1 MNNKAQKSCIWP
13 RLPGWCLNGKSLAW
27 EMPYKLKYL
36 LFRTHTKPILL
47 PWNQPYHQSQLFLTT
62 ICKGYWVCWVHLQC
76 IHSRQEE
83 NHVGALMPAVAL
95 LNAAQDHGKTA
106 TEMLAGPA
114 RLTSACKDLADV
126 AYFSLSRL
134 ESLSTEQDT
143 LSSSNK
149 ECQGL
154 AGWVFFLQKSQQ
166 FCTVKKL
173 CIVNEQHTWEPG
185 GETSTRIH
193 LVLRCSKMHFP
204 SSGKAKWEGVNL
216 PYLFC
221 HCPNLAN
228 SKLAAAQ
235 WSSQCNF
242 PPDYSKLGMGV
253 FPNLLLLWFHN
264 KLAPCTITKIA
275 LLSALQA

>member
-1 MNNKAQKSCIWP
+1 MEKSWHGRCLINSSTYYSEHTQNLYCCPEANLITSLNFSSLLSAKGTECIEYTYSVFTA
-13 RLPGWCLNGKSLAW
+13 RTTEHHRWC
-27 EMPYKLKYL
+27 
-36 LFRTHTKPILL
+36 
-47 PWNQPYHQSQLFLTT
+47 
-62 ICKGYWVCWVHLQC
+62 
-76 IHSRQEE
+76 RQEE

-95 LNAAQDHGKTA
+95 LNAAQDPGKTA

-154 AGWVFFLQKSQQ
+154 AGWVFFLQKSRQ

-204 SSGKAKWEGVNL
+204 SLGKAKWEGVNL

-221 HCPNLAN
+221 HCPNLEN